1 MIPDT
6 STRGKKKKVFGG
18 LIVIVVC
25 IQYTCHALPPK
36 HTPKA
41 TPFFQEGTT
50 AMNSS
55 EQEDNTYDTTP

>member
-1 MIPDT
+1 MITTNNNMIPDT

-18 LIVIVVC
+18 LIVIV
-25 IQYTCHALPPK
+25 QYTCHALPPK
-36 HTPKA
+36 NTPKA

-55 EQEDNTYDTTP
+55 EQEDII